1 MDDTTRVVPF
11 PIVARPAPTN
21 VPRLTSYERALRQ
34 QNADL
39 ASRAHQQMRVA
50 AMADLHTDLQRWKQ
64 RACHEVD
71 RAFAIEQLEAALRS
85 LR

>member
-1 MDDTTRVVPF
+1 MSDPTVVPF
-11 PIVARPAPTN
+11 PIVARPTPIDK
-21 VPRLTSYERALRQ
+21 PRLSYERALRAQ
-34 QNADL
+34 EADR

-50 AMADLHTDLQRWKQ
+50 AMADLHTEMQRWKQ

-71 RAFAIEQLEAALRS
+71 RAFAVEQLEAALRS